1 MGGPDAVAA
10 PYAHPTILVDVPED
24 AAAVQEETFGPTLTV
39 ARVRDAD
46 EGVRLANASRY
57 GLGGAVFSRTRGV
70 ALARQLR
77 TGMTAVNSAISFAGQ
92 PSLPFGGV
100 GDSGFG
106 RIHGAD
112 GLREFSRPKAI
123 TKRRLPSPLP
133 SLSFDR
139 SPRQVRLITRA
150 IQLVHRGR

>member
-1 MGGPDAVAA
+1 MCSSDLVPDA
-10 PYAHPTILVDVPED
+10 
-24 AAAVQEETFGPTLTV
+24 EE
-39 ARVRDAD
+39 A
-46 EGVRLANASRY
+46 VRLANGTRY
-57 GLGGAVFSRTRGV
+57 GLGGAVFTRSKARGLELSRAMRS
-70 ALARQLR
+70 
-77 TGMTAVNSAISFAGQ
+77 GMTSINSVISFAAVPG
-92 PSLPFGGV
+92 LPFGGV

-150 IQLVHRGR
+150 IQLIHRGR